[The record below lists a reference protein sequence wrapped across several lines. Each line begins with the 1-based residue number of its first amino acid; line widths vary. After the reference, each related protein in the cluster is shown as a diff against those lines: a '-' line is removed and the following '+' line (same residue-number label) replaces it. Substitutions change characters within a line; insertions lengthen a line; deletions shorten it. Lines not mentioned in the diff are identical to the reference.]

1 MYHTGMWRQRAGSAK
16 ISLCQLVDRWER
28 EDGGQI
34 RVLISFHQ
42 LWIPAELK
50 VNIWGFSKPSRC
62 LESMDWLVLA
72 APLSGFVGRPGPISN
87 VSQLHLSQRLP
98 GQNHYT
104 LYCIPLSRSS
114 FILFFSLSICLHM
127 SHGGLCHALWHMVW
141 VICGEN
147 VCWETSGGGLL
158 FMITWKTIV
167 RWYWIE
173 DLQSLFRNKCGQKL
187 GDGENFFLFLIVN

>member
-1 MYHTGMWRQRAGSAK
+1 MYHTGMWRQCAGSAK

-87 VSQLHLSQRLP
+87 VSQLHLANGYLDKTTI
-98 GQNHYT
+98 HYT
-104 LYCIPLSRSS
+104 AFLFHAPPS
-114 FILFFSLSICLHM
+114 FF
-127 SHGGLCHALWHMVW
+127 
-141 VICGEN
+141 
-147 VCWETSGGGLL
+147 
-158 FMITWKTIV
+158 
-167 RWYWIE
+167 
-173 DLQSLFRNKCGQKL
+173 
-187 GDGENFFLFLIVN
+187 FFLSPLVYICHTVGFVTPCDTWCELSVGKMSAERRAEVAYYLW

>member
-72 APLSGFVGRPGPISN
+72 APLSSFVGRPGPISN
-87 VSQLHLSQRLP
+87 VSQLHLANGYLDKTTI
-98 GQNHYT
+98 HYT
-104 LYCIPLSRSS
+104 AFLFHAPPS
-114 FILFFSLSICLHM
+114 FFFFSLSVGLHM

-147 VCWETSGGGLL
+147 VCWETSRGGLL

-167 RWYWIE
+167 RWYWLE

>member
-16 ISLCQLVDRWER
+16 ISLCQLVDRWEH

-114 FILFFSLSICLHM
+114 FILFFLSPFVYICHTVGFVTPCDTWCELSVGKM
-127 SHGGLCHALWHMVW
+127 SAERRAEVAYNLW
-141 VICGEN
+141 
-147 VCWETSGGGLL
+147 
-158 FMITWKTIV
+158 
-167 RWYWIE
+167 
-173 DLQSLFRNKCGQKL
+173 
-187 GDGENFFLFLIVN
+187 